1 MWYYFTSETNSIAI
15 DNGYPLTEGQGFEAT
30 CQRDSWMDY
39 DCLTYAYLKP
49 KITKYIKDKSG
60 CRDNSIWEI
69 IGPEF
74 STSVKEACGDRGCTP
89 NALPNKTLG
98 YCKNW
103 KDYDCSMAQLSKTLV
118 KHAKTVPCEKL
129 EYSGQY
135 ITQLLSSEASSNR
148 LFIVMFS
155 FKSPYTMTLNEEYYI
170 VPTLDLIGII
180 GGTLGMFIG
189 FSFYGTYS
197 DIIDIIQFLAS
208 KINCKGK

>member
-1 MWYYFTSETNSIAI
+1 MIWFYFTSEANSIAI
-15 DNGYPLTEGQGFEAT
+15 DNGYPLTEGKGFMAK
-30 CQRDSWMDY
+30 CRRLDY
-39 DCLTYAYLKP
+39 FDDCHTLAYLKP
-49 KITKYIKDKSG
+49 KMTKYIKDKSG

>member
-1 MWYYFTSETNSIAI
+1 MMWFYFTSEANSIAI
-15 DNGYPLTEGQGFEAT
+15 DNGYPLTEGKGFMAK
-30 CQRDSWMDY
+30 CRRLDY
-39 DCLTYAYLKP
+39 FDDCHTLAYLKP
-49 KITKYIKDKSG
+49 KMTKYIKDKSG